1 MNAIARP
8 AAWGMYLM
16 IGLLLPGLAGGAAA
30 QGSDP
35 IDHEQ
40 EYAACMAL
48 TQSQPADALA
58 SASAW
63 QANGGG
69 QAARHCAAVAM
80 IRLGRYD
87 EAAANLDVLAQD
99 LDPAEVDLRVGV
111 LGQAG
116 QAWLL
121 AADAEHALAAQ
132 TAALALAPKNVEL
145 LIDRSISLITL
156 TRYWEALDDLNA
168 ALDLAPGRPDILIF
182 RASAYRYLESV
193 DLALDDVERAL
204 ALEPENPDGLLER
217 GILHRIAGE
226 PEAAR
231 RDWQRVLSVAAGTPA
246 ADMARD
252 NLARLDGQQ
261 Q

>member
-1 MNAIARP
+1 MTAISRP
-8 AAWGMYLM
+8 AALGICLIVGGMLM
-16 IGLLLPGLAGGAAA
+16 GLGGRAAA
-30 QGSDP
+30 QGDTP
-35 IDHEQ
+35 IDHQQ

-48 TQSQPADALA
+48 TQSQPAVALE
-58 SASAW
+58 SARAW
-63 QANGGG
+63 QARGGS

-87 EAAANLDVLAQD
+87 EAAANLDALAQD
-99 LDPAEVDLRVGV
+99 LDPAEVDLRIGV

-145 LIDRSISLITL
+145 LIDRSISLATL

-168 ALDLAPGRPDILIF
+168 AHDLAPGRPDILIF

-193 DLALDDVERAL
+193 DLARDDVERAL
-204 ALEPENPDGLLER
+204 ALEPDNPDGLLER

-231 RDWQRVLSVAAGTPA
+231 TDWQRVLAVAAGTPA

-252 NLARLDGQQ
+252 NLARLDGKPQ
-261 Q
+261 